1 MSDSARRQL
10 LVEVG
15 EYLFAAE
22 ADEVREVMGR
32 TEATPVP
39 GAVPGVLGLINR
51 RGKVI
56 VAGELGTLLG
66 IGARPGDESA
76 LVVFADGD
84 RRIAL
89 LVDRVVGMAPGPRGE
104 LDVRSELLEALD
116 ARDVVTGVGRYGGRP
131 YFRLDV
137 QAIFARVL
145 DQPAT
150 VAGRSR
156 LSERQDRSDK

>member
-15 EYLFAAE
+15 GCLFAA
-22 ADEVREVMGR
+22 APDEVREVMDR

-39 GAVPGVLGLINR
+39 GAIQGVLGLLNR

-56 VAGELGTLLG
+56 VAGELGVFLG
-66 IGARPGDESA
+66 VDSNPGEESA

-89 LVDRVVGMAPGPRGE
+89 MVDRVIGMAPYAGTE
-104 LDVRSELLEALD
+104 LDVESDLLEALG
-116 ARDVVTGVGRYGGRP
+116 AREMALGVGQFGPRP
-131 YFRLDV
+131 YIRLDV
-137 QAIFARVL
+137 PAIFARVF
-145 DQPAT
+145 DQ
-150 VAGRSR
+150 AGDR
-156 LSERQDRSDK
+156 DRSIRLGSTVRQE

>member
-15 EYLFAAE
+15 EFLLAAA
-22 ADEVREVMGR
+22 ADEVREVMDP

-51 RGKVI
+51 RGKII
-56 VAGELGTLLG
+56 VAGELGAFLG
-66 IGARPGDESA
+66 LSSEPGEESA

-89 LVDRVVGMAPGPRGE
+89 LVDRVLGVGPDRDGD
-104 LDVRSELLEALD
+104 LDVGSDLLEALG
-116 ARDVVTGVGRYGGRP
+116 ARDLVAGVGQSGPRP
-131 YFRLDV
+131 YLRLDV
-137 QAIFARVL
+137 PAIFARVL
-145 DQPAT
+145 DQ
-150 VAGRSR
+150 VGD
-156 LSERQDRSDK
+156 QDRSVRPGSAG

>member
-15 EYLFAAE
+15 RFLFAAD
-22 ADEVREVMGR
+22 AQDIREVIEP

-56 VAGELGTLLG
+56 VAGELGAFLG
-66 IGARPGDESA
+66 VGSEPGEESA

-89 LVDRVVGMAPGPRGE
+89 MVDRVMGMARYPAVE
-104 LDVRSELLEALD
+104 FDVESDLLEALG
-116 ARDVVTGVGRYGGRP
+116 ARDLVVGVGQFGSRP
-131 YFRLDV
+131 YIRLDV
-137 QAIFARVL
+137 PAIFARVL
-145 DQPAT
+145 DQ
-150 VAGRSR
+150 VG
-156 LSERQDRSDK
+156 EGDRSDRLSSTVRQE